1 MAIENKSIAL
11 YSNFYLFGSR
21 ALTHIAFWLGY
32 YILFSLIWVK
42 GDSGYFAS
50 FYLEFILLP
59 VRMLAAYCMIYF
71 LIPEYLIQKKFKL
84 FFIGYLVLLVVSGVL
99 QRLIGYFF
107 YEQLLLQQSSEL
119 LQFSAFSRNI
129 LLINSTVI
137 FIGAAKIFQL
147 HIQLLDKKITS
158 NQIQLRSNRRTHH
171 VNHNDI
177 LYIESLGNYMTYYL
191 YDKKELIV
199 YNTIKK
205 CLDELP
211 EQFIKLHRSFIIN
224 VNHIESYNNENVMIN
239 NHSIPRSKD
248 ITDEMLK
255 KT

>member
-1 MAIENKSIAL
+1 MELEKKSVEN
-11 YSNFYLFGSR
+11 YYLFGSR
-21 ALTHIAFWLGY
+21 ALTHIAFWFSY
-32 YILFSLIWVK
+32 YVLFSLVWVK
-42 GDSGYFAS
+42 ADSGYFAS

-59 VRMLAAYCMIYF
+59 VRMLSAYCMIYF
-71 LIPEYLIQKKFKL
+71 LIPEYLIQKKFKH
-84 FFIGYLVLLVVSGVL
+84 FFMGYIILLIVSGIL

-147 HIQLLDKKITS
+147 HIKLLDTQNLH
-158 NQIQLRSNRRTHH
+158 NQIELRSNRRTHH
-171 VNHNDI
+171 VNPIDI
-177 LYIESLGNYMTYYL
+177 LYIESLGNYMTYFL
-191 YDKKELIV
+191 KDKKELIV

-205 CLDELP
+205 SLAELP
-211 EQFIKLHRSFIIN
+211 EQFLKVHRSFIIN
-224 VNHIESYNNENVMIN
+224 VNHIESYNNENVTIN
-239 NHSIPRSKD
+239 NRSIPRSKD

-255 KT
+255 SL